1 MSLRYINYTRSFG
14 GESFFKIMKRFLT
27 NLFWRIVF
35 FKRLK
40 GFERIDQL
48 AKQLNVEQS

>member
-35 FKRLK
+35 FKRLE
-40 GFERIDQL
+40 GFKRIDRL
-48 AKQLNVEQS
+48 AKRSNVKQA